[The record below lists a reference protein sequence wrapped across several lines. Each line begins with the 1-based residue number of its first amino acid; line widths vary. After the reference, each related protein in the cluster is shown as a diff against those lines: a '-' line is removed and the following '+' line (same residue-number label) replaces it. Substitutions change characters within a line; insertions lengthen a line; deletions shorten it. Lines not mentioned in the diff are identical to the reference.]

1 MGIFRLFEMAICR
14 LLCASMVLVCCLS
27 MASDD
32 QVVLLQESAD
42 PVYPYDTWAT
52 EAARLDATMPQP
64 PKEPT
69 QSDPE
74 AELRRWAQMTGLAQ
88 KVTAAKA
95 EYAVHQQKVEVE
107 QEEKRRQKEIK
118 KIESQ
123 AMENAKQDAEDKR
136 KGVVTPAAPV
146 LNEQLSEEAKAEQT
160 NRKAELL
167 LEQQKEASA
176 QQQKEATQQAEM
188 VSAMSSQ
195 VKAAEDSRAA
205 EAEAPSSELMLLELV
220 EQPTEEAKIISQA
233 KEGKQ
238 LKPTTV
244 VCSMAKKG
252 VDKICAK
259 SGLKSEACA
268 QANATYTSNCA
279 KAKQQKADQ
288 EQQAAEEPK
297 AVQEKEAK
305 EKAAGE
311 EVEKAA
317 AALGKASNKA
327 EKEAAEA
334 NLKKA
339 QDAQVQ
345 AAKEN
350 QAAKDEAKAEK
361 PAAAPASVAD
371 EARANLQKTADDAE
385 KKKPETVQV
394 QADSSLHKASKTS
407 VHVKSGSSLHSASS
421 STTFAKK
428 GSSLHVAGGKPSED
442 QQISGTPG
450 VTRYYGKHDEILHR
464 QDPLYNE
471 HKVPEKTQ
479 KEASDTVHK
488 IALATAEKTGK
499 YGDENFQEYKQSVI
513 AAAVEAA
520 SPKVAEIKH
529 KANVK
534 AMKEPRDVKAR
545 ARATVEVS
553 KKQEEKQ
560 EAATKAQAD
569 EAKAQQAVE
578 DAKEKA
584 ADTQANGRDVS
595 DEKEPK

>member
-1 MGIFRLFEMAICR
+1 
-14 LLCASMVLVCCLS
+14 
-27 MASDD
+27 
-32 QVVLLQESAD
+32 
-42 PVYPYDTWAT
+42 
-52 EAARLDATMPQP
+52 
-64 PKEPT
+64 
-69 QSDPE
+69 
-74 AELRRWAQMTGLAQ
+74 
-88 KVTAAKA
+88 
-95 EYAVHQQKVEVE
+95 
-107 QEEKRRQKEIK
+107 
-118 KIESQ
+118 
-123 AMENAKQDAEDKR
+123 
-136 KGVVTPAAPV
+136 
-146 LNEQLSEEAKAEQT
+146 
-160 NRKAELL
+160 
-167 LEQQKEASA
+167 
-176 QQQKEATQQAEM
+176 
-188 VSAMSSQ
+188 
-195 VKAAEDSRAA
+195 
-205 EAEAPSSELMLLELV
+205 LELG

-238 LKPTTV
+238 LKPTTI

-252 VDKICAK
+252 VDKICGK
-259 SGLKSEACA
+259 SGLESEACA
-268 QANATYTSNCA
+268 QAKATYTSNCA

-288 EQQAAEEPK
+288 EQQAAEESK

-311 EVEKAA
+311 DVEKAA
-317 AALGKASNKA
+317 DALAKASNEG
-327 EKEAAEA
+327 EKKAAEE

-345 AAKEN
+345 AAKET
-350 QAAKDEAKAEK
+350 QAAQDEAKAKK

-371 EARANLQKTADDAE
+371 EARANLQKSADDAE

-421 STTFAKK
+421 GTTFAKK
-428 GSSLHVAGGKPSED
+428 GSSLHVAVGGKPSED

-534 AMKEPRDVKAR
+534 AMKELRDVKAR

>member
-74 AELRRWAQMTGLAQ
+74 AELRRWAQMTGLGQ

-288 EQQAAEEPK
+288 EQQAA
-297 AVQEKEAK
+297 
-305 EKAAGE
+305 GE

-421 STTFAKK
+421 S
-428 GSSLHVAGGKPSED
+428 
-442 QQISGTPG
+442 
-450 VTRYYGKHDEILHR
+450 
-464 QDPLYNE
+464 
-471 HKVPEKTQ
+471 
-479 KEASDTVHK
+479 
-488 IALATAEKTGK
+488 
-499 YGDENFQEYKQSVI
+499 
-513 AAAVEAA
+513 
-520 SPKVAEIKH
+520 
-529 KANVK
+529 
-534 AMKEPRDVKAR
+534 
-545 ARATVEVS
+545 
-553 KKQEEKQ
+553 
-560 EAATKAQAD
+560 
-569 EAKAQQAVE
+569 
-578 DAKEKA
+578 
-584 ADTQANGRDVS
+584 
-595 DEKEPK
+595 